1 MSYDPSNI
9 FGKILRGEIPAHKVY
24 EDDLALVM
32 MDIFPQSRGHTLI
45 VPKAP
50 SRNLLDADPAAL
62 SAVMP
67 LVQKVARAVKQVT
80 RADGVRLAQF
90 NEAPAGQTV
99 FHLHFHV
106 IPIYEGVPL
115 GAHGGG
121 KAEDA
126 ETERHTGNGRE
137 TRPAA
142 FAGRHDGEIG
152 HVRAGRQF
160 DDQGCKR
167 EGGDRRERQ
176 GECQLFQNTA
186 PHCDCFG
193 DNLPRTG
200 AARNEGCAPGT

>member
-32 MDIFPQSRGHTLI
+32 MDIFPQSRGHTLV

-126 ETERHTGNGRE
+126 EL
-137 TRPAA
+137 AA
-142 FAGRHDGEIG
+142 LARDI
-152 HVRAGRQF
+152 
-160 DDQGCKR
+160 
-167 EGGDRRERQ
+167 
-176 GECQLFQNTA
+176 
-186 PHCDCFG
+186 
-193 DNLPRTG
+193 
-200 AARNEGCAPGT
+200 AAAL

>member
-121 KAEDA
+121 KADDA
-126 ETERHTGNGRE
+126 EL
-137 TRPAA
+137 AA
-142 FAGRHDGEIG
+142 LARDI
-152 HVRAGRQF
+152 
-160 DDQGCKR
+160 
-167 EGGDRRERQ
+167 
-176 GECQLFQNTA
+176 
-186 PHCDCFG
+186 
-193 DNLPRTG
+193 
-200 AARNEGCAPGT
+200 AAAL